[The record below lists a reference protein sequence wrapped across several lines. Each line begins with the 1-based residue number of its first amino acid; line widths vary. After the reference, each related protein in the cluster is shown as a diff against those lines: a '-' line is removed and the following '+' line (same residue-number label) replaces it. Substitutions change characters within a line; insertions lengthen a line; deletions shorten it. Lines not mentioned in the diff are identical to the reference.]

1 MQIILHSAYNNSS
14 DNLLLP
20 IQEQLPIK
28 LGSIDIFDDRNR
40 LNIFRIFYAYYAKV
54 PSSKTIDKL
63 QNSRM
68 LKWMVNEMK
77 DQIIYTHTYEF
88 YGRRCKC
95 MLDRFTIY
103 ILKNELLI
111 KVENDEVEILYAS
124 GNAQSAQELLDAF
137 KPFRLRAKR
146 TTYIHT
152 IFASYHSLATIP
164 VEIKKPK
171 LDIDT
176 HYNDDLS
183 PVHLQILSNLKKKN
197 SKGLYLLYGCPGTGK
212 STYLRFLIH
221 HLKKKVIFMS
231 PAQAKHLDSPELN
244 TLLIENM
251 DAVIVIEDA
260 EELIMSR
267 DTNRVSGISTL
278 LNLSDG
284 LLSESLG
291 IQIIATFNTNI
302 SNIDKA
308 LLRKGRLT
316 TLYEFKELSIAKSA
330 SLIATL
336 GFADYNVT
344 RPMTLAEIYNIE
356 KASFQLRPQ
365 RNAIGF
371 TANNN

>member
-1 MQIILHSAYNNSS
+1 M
-14 DNLLLP
+14 
-20 IQEQLPIK
+20 
-28 LGSIDIFDDRNR
+28 
-40 LNIFRIFYAYYAKV
+40 
-54 PSSKTIDKL
+54 
-63 QNSRM
+63 SR
-68 LKWMVNEMK
+68 
-77 DQIIYTHTYEF
+77 
-88 YGRRCKC
+88 
-95 MLDRFTIY
+95 
-103 ILKNELLI
+103 
-111 KVENDEVEILYAS
+111 S
-124 GNAQSAQELLDAF
+124 
-137 KPFRLRAKR
+137 
-146 TTYIHT
+146 
-152 IFASYHSLATIP
+152 
-164 VEIKKPK
+164 
-171 LDIDT
+171 
-176 HYNDDLS
+176 
-183 PVHLQILSNLKKKN
+183 
-197 SKGLYLLYGCPGTGK
+197 
-212 STYLRFLIH
+212 
-221 HLKKKVIFMS
+221 
-231 PAQAKHLDSPELN
+231 QARHLDSPELN